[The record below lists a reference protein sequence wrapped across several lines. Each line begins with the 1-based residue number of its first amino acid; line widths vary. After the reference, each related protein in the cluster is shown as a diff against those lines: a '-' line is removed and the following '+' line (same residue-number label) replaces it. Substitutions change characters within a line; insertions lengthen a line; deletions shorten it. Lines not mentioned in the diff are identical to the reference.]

1 MTPVP
6 CVNKN
11 TTHLFSILLMI
22 FLTMGASGLRHTSC
36 PFLRVALQREG
47 RVRVGG
53 RWGWAAGLG
62 HRGGGGG
69 GHKDASSGSREG
81 RHLHDFGLGAVGSR
95 RRHLDILDVLEVN
108 SLQGLQALAAQFGGH
123 GRSCGENRP
132 G

>member
-6 CVNKN
+6 RVNKKHDSLVQHLIDDFLDHGGFGVE
-11 TTHLFSILLMI
+11 THLLSILESGSAERRQSPRWRQVGLGGGP
-22 FLTMGASGLRHTSC
+22 GASR
-36 PFLRVALQREG
+36 
-47 RVRVGG
+47 
-53 RWGWAAGLG
+53 LG
-62 HRGGGGG
+62 QG